1 MVPVSSISNS
11 PNHPLHQTSSP
22 AATAT
27 SGAELDQKAPNPET
41 AASSP
46 QPLRAGN
53 VWRGPRGTSAPIP
66 AEQLQGRLSLHL
78 VLSGSATYQVGT
90 QRYHVS
96 PSSLFWVFPRQ
107 SCEAVHPSPDHDAW
121 VATFEPQLVA
131 RVCVTRATSALGV
144 PEPSEAFCRQLT
156 QVATRR
162 LVLQLEDLAA
172 PGRDTEQFNAGLS
185 YLLLAAWSEYQEA
198 GELEPGE
205 HLHPAVAKAA
215 RLLSTQPNL
224 DSLSQLARTCG
235 ASASWLS
242 RLFRQQMGVSM
253 VDFRNRHRIERF
265 FELYR
270 DGYRLNITQAA
281 FEAGFG
287 SYAQFHRVFRKTLGY
302 GPAEL
307 RRRRSQEP
315 PAATPPTP
323 LVNLNDSGASASR

>member
-1 MVPVSSISNS
+1 MNLAVSST
-11 PNHPLHQTSSP
+11 PTHPGAH
-22 AATAT
+22 AAAG
-27 SGAELDQKAPNPET
+27 SAQKAGKIAKSARGQGTLP
-41 AASSP
+41 ASEVGG
-46 QPLRAGN
+46 L
-53 VWRGPRGTSAPIP
+53 
-66 AEQLQGRLSLHL
+66 LSLHL

-96 PSSLFWVFPRQ
+96 PASLFWVFPGQ
-107 SCEAVHPSPDHDAW
+107 VHETIHPSPDHEVW
-121 VATFEPQLVA
+121 VAAFAPHLVES
-131 RVCVTRATSALGV
+131 VCVTGATEPLLAA
-144 PEPSEAFCRQLT
+144 EPSETLCRQLT
-156 QVATRR
+156 QIATRR
-162 LVLQLEDLAA
+162 LVLQLEDLSA
-172 PGRDTEQFNAGLS
+172 PGRDAEQFNAGLS

-215 RLLSTQPNL
+215 RMLSTQPNL

-253 VDFRNRHRIERF
+253 VDFRNRQRIERF

-270 DGYRLNITQAA
+270 DGSRLNITQAA

-315 PAATPPTP
+315 PAPANPAGF
-323 LVNLNDSGASASR
+323 VNLPPAELDASG

>member
-1 MVPVSSISNS
+1 MGRDGAALQCGEPLGDAGAADSTAERVLSMV
-11 PNHPLHQTSSP
+11 
-22 AATAT
+22 
-27 SGAELDQKAPNPET
+27 
-41 AASSP
+41 
-46 QPLRAGN
+46 
-53 VWRGPRGTSAPIP
+53 
-66 AEQLQGRLSLHL
+66 L
-78 VLSGSATYQVGT
+78 VLSGSATYQVGAE
-90 QRYHVS
+90 RYHVS
-96 PSSLFWVFPRQ
+96 PSSLFWLFPNQ
-107 SCEAVHPSPDHDAW
+107 SYEGINPSPDHEVWLAR
-121 VATFEPQLVA
+121 FKSSLVEKL
-131 RVCVTRATSALGV
+131 CVTRATHALTAR
-144 PEPSEAFCRQLT
+144 EPAEPFCRQLT

-185 YLLLAAWSEYQEA
+185 YLLLAAWSEYQDA

-307 RRRRSQEP
+307 RRRRSQQPPEP
-315 PAATPPTP
+315 T
-323 LVNLNDSGASASR
+323 ASAFNP

>member
-1 MVPVSSISNS
+1 V
-11 PNHPLHQTSSP
+11 Q
-22 AATAT
+22 
-27 SGAELDQKAPNPET
+27 
-41 AASSP
+41 
-46 QPLRAGN
+46 
-53 VWRGPRGTSAPIP
+53 
-66 AEQLQGRLSLHL
+66 
-78 VLSGSATYQVGT
+78 
-90 QRYHVS
+90 
-96 PSSLFWVFPRQ
+96 
-107 SCEAVHPSPDHDAW
+107 
-121 VATFEPQLVA
+121 
-131 RVCVTRATSALGV
+131 
-144 PEPSEAFCRQLT
+144 
-156 QVATRR
+156 
-162 LVLQLEDLAA
+162 QLEDLAA
-172 PGRDTEQFNAGLS
+172 PGRGVEQFNAGLS

-215 RLLSTQPNL
+215 RMLSTQPNL
-224 DSLSQLARTCG
+224 DSLSRLARTCG

-307 RRRRSQEP
+307 RRRKAQDALSRP
-315 PAATPPTP
+315 PAAPSAGS
-323 LVNLNDSGASASR
+323 VGSASVMSNGAGAPSDQRGGVS

>member
-1 MVPVSSISNS
+1 VTPSE
-11 PNHPLHQTSSP
+11 T
-22 AATAT
+22 
-27 SGAELDQKAPNPET
+27 LDG
-41 AASSP
+41 
-46 QPLRAGN
+46 L
-53 VWRGPRGTSAPIP
+53 
-66 AEQLQGRLSLHL
+66 LSLHL
-78 VLSGSATYQVGT
+78 VMSGSATYQVGT

-96 PSSLFWVFPRQ
+96 PSSLFWAFPRQ
-107 SCEAVHPSPDHDAW
+107 RCEAIHPSPDHEVW
-121 VATFEPQLVA
+121 VATFRSTLVE
-131 RVCVTRATSALGV
+131 RVCVTRATRPLATT
-144 PEPSEAFCRQLT
+144 EPTEAFCRQLT

-172 PGRDTEQFNAGLS
+172 PGRDAEQFNAGLS

-315 PAATPPTP
+315 PAASGPPP
-323 LVNLNDSGASASR
+323 FVKINDAASASR

>member
-1 MVPVSSISNS
+1 MN
-11 PNHPLHQTSSP
+11 
-22 AATAT
+22 
-27 SGAELDQKAPNPET
+27 GASAIHGPEKA
-41 AASSP
+41 
-46 QPLRAGN
+46 GH
-53 VWRGPRGTSAPIP
+53 VWKGPRSAQAPLP
-66 AEQLQGRLSLHL
+66 AEAIEGLLSLHL
-78 VLSGSATYQVGT
+78 VLSGSATYQVGP

-96 PSSLFWVFPRQ
+96 PSSLFWAFPRQ
-107 SCEAVHPSPDHDAW
+107 PCGAIQPSPDHEVW
-121 VATFEPQLVA
+121 VASFEPNLVD
-131 RVCVTRATSALGV
+131 RVCVTRATRVLAA
-144 PEPSEAFCRQLT
+144 PEQSDSFCRQLT

-172 PGRDTEQFNAGLS
+172 PGRDADQFNAGLS
-185 YLLLAAWSEYQEA
+185 YLLLAAWAEYQEA

-307 RRRRSQEP
+307 RRRRTQEP
-315 PAATPPTP
+315 PANQSTQSFVKLSDAE
-323 LVNLNDSGASASR
+323 ASAPR

>member
-1 MVPVSSISNS
+1 MASRVGILPENEGGTTVSVSSIRSSASTEKSENS
-11 PNHPLHQTSSP
+11 DPDASGSFDHP
-22 AATAT
+22 A
-27 SGAELDQKAPNPET
+27 
-41 AASSP
+41 
-46 QPLRAGN
+46 RAGS
-53 VWRGPRGTSAPIP
+53 VGKEPGGA
-66 AEQLQGRLSLHL
+66 AERVKGRLSLFL
-78 VLSGSATYQVGT
+78 VLSGSATYQVGG
-90 QRYHVS
+90 QRYHVT

-107 SCEAVHPSPDHDAW
+107 HCEAIHPSPDHDCW
-121 VATFEPQLVA
+121 VASFDASLVEG
-131 RVCVTRATSALGV
+131 VCVTRTTQPLAAEESN
-144 PEPSEAFCRQLT
+144 ESYSRQLT

-172 PGRDTEQFNAGLS
+172 PGRDPEQFNAGLS

-315 PAATPPTP
+315 PAGPTRS
-323 LVNLNDSGASASR
+323 LGNLNDTSAEVPR

>member
-1 MVPVSSISNS
+1 
-11 PNHPLHQTSSP
+11 
-22 AATAT
+22 
-27 SGAELDQKAPNPET
+27 
-41 AASSP
+41 
-46 QPLRAGN
+46 
-53 VWRGPRGTSAPIP
+53 VWKGPRSAPAPLP
-66 AEQLQGRLSLHL
+66 AEAIDGLLSLHL
-78 VLSGSATYQVGT
+78 VLSGSATYQVGPH
-90 QRYHVS
+90 RYHVT
-96 PSSLFWVFPRQ
+96 PSSLFWAFPRQ
-107 SCEAVHPSPDHDAW
+107 QYEAINPSPDHEVW
-121 VATFEPQLVA
+121 VASFQSSLVD
-131 RVCVTRATSALGV
+131 RVCVTRATRVLAA
-144 PEPSEAFCRQLT
+144 PEQSDAYCRQLT

-172 PGRDTEQFNAGLS
+172 PGRDAEQFNAGLS
-185 YLLLAAWSEYQEA
+185 YLLLAAWAEYQEA

-315 PAATPPTP
+315 PADPS
-323 LVNLNDSGASASR
+323 VQSFVKLNDASASVSR

>member
-1 MVPVSSISNS
+1 MMPSISTDPS
-11 PNHPLHQTSSP
+11 ERLPPGGGQP
-22 AATAT
+22 A
-27 SGAELDQKAPNPET
+27 KAGQVHKGERGT
-41 AASSP
+41 E
-46 QPLRAGN
+46 G
-53 VWRGPRGTSAPIP
+53 RGPP
-66 AEQLQGRLSLHL
+66 EQLNGRLSLHL

-96 PSSLFWVFPRQ
+96 PASLFWVFPNQ
-107 SCEAVHPSPDHDAW
+107 TCEALHPSPDHEVWIAS
-121 VATFEPQLVA
+121 FEAPLVQ
-131 RVCVTRATSALGV
+131 RVCVTRATSALAT
-144 PEPSEAFCRQLT
+144 PEPNEPFCRQLT

-162 LVLQLEDLAA
+162 LVLQLEDLAT

-315 PAATPPTP
+315 PEGPTP
-323 LVNLNDSGASASR
+323 TPVVTLKDASAGVTR

>member
-1 MVPVSSISNS
+1 
-11 PNHPLHQTSSP
+11 
-22 AATAT
+22 
-27 SGAELDQKAPNPET
+27 
-41 AASSP
+41 
-46 QPLRAGN
+46 
-53 VWRGPRGTSAPIP
+53 
-66 AEQLQGRLSLHL
+66 
-78 VLSGSATYQVGT
+78 
-90 QRYHVS
+90 
-96 PSSLFWVFPRQ
+96 LFWVFPEQ
-107 SCEAVHPSPDHDAW
+107 SYEIINPSPDHEVWTAVYDAS
-121 VATFEPQLVA
+121 LVQK
-131 RVCVTRATSALGV
+131 VCVTSASQPLLT
-144 PEPSEAFCRQLT
+144 EAPTEALCRQLT
-156 QVATRR
+156 QVAMRR
-162 LVLQLEDLAA
+162 LVLQLEDLSA
-172 PGRDTEQFNAGLS
+172 PGRDAEQFNAGLS
-185 YLLLAAWSEYQEA
+185 YLLLAAWAEYQEA
-198 GELEPGE
+198 GALEPGE

-315 PAATPPTP
+315 PAPSSPPP
-323 LVNLNDSGASASR
+323 MVNLSDANVSSVPRQTERSH

>member
-1 MVPVSSISNS
+1 MPSTDSSERL
-11 PNHPLHQTSSP
+11 PPGGGQP
-22 AATAT
+22 AKAGFVHKGER
-27 SGAELDQKAPNPET
+27 GAEGRVPPE
-41 AASSP
+41 
-46 QPLRAGN
+46 Q
-53 VWRGPRGTSAPIP
+53 VV
-66 AEQLQGRLSLHL
+66 GRLSLHL

-96 PSSLFWVFPRQ
+96 PASLFWVFPAQ
-107 SCEAVHPSPDHDAW
+107 TCEALHPSPDHEVW
-121 VATFEPQLVA
+121 VASFEASLVQ
-131 RVCVTRATSALGV
+131 RVCVTRATSVLAAPTATGGS
-144 PEPSEAFCRQLT
+144 EPNEPFCRQLT

-172 PGRDTEQFNAGLS
+172 PGRDPEQFNAGLS

-315 PAATPPTP
+315 PEGPNPAPVVSLKDA
-323 LVNLNDSGASASR
+323 SFGASR

>member
-1 MVPVSSISNS
+1 MASIITDPSERPSSGS
-11 PNHPLHQTSSP
+11 
-22 AATAT
+22 TAT
-27 SGAELDQKAPNPET
+27 GSGQPAKAGHVHKGERGAGASVPPE
-41 AASSP
+41 
-46 QPLRAGN
+46 
-53 VWRGPRGTSAPIP
+53 
-66 AEQLQGRLSLHL
+66 LQGRLSLHL
-78 VLSGSATYQVGT
+78 VLSGSATYQVGA
-90 QRYHVS
+90 QRYQVS
-96 PSSLFWVFPRQ
+96 PASLFWVFPNQARD
-107 SCEAVHPSPDHDAW
+107 VLHPSPDHEVW
-121 VATFEPQLVA
+121 VASFEAPLVE
-131 RVCVTRATSALGV
+131 RVCVTRATSVLSASD
-144 PEPSEAFCRQLT
+144 PNEAYCRQLT

-162 LVLQLEDLAA
+162 LVQQLEDLAA
-172 PGRDTEQFNAGLS
+172 PGRDPEQFNAGLS

-315 PAATPPTP
+315 PEGPNPAPVVS
-323 LVNLNDSGASASR
+323 LKDASASVPR